1 MLIDSASGAAIVKD
15 GQVTLPRRAVVD
27 DDGLALQ
34 QSLLNVFCGEGSN
47 EAKGLKAAEVVT
59 AAALKRGRMF
69 YHAECRDF
77 STAMYFDRGTK
88 SLLRLRSDEFQ
99 SWLSSWCGVNRASKF
114 WKYIT
119 TRLENESLSGA
130 GTTGIVPEQFW
141 AARKSAVYLSCG
153 QGHVAKVTATGV
165 TMEDNGVDGV
175 LFEGKKV
182 CATWRLLDGPGADP
196 IEACSIFRDIH
207 AEADHGKM
215 LFRLWLFGLP
225 CCTATKPVLGNIG
238 EIGSGKTRL
247 AKAAAELYGVPWVAA
262 SVDDSAEAERNF
274 WVNCD
279 NGGLYILDNVD
290 SKVKWLPDA
299 IAAAA
304 TDGGKPVRRLYTTND
319 VVTMR
324 ARAWCVITSAQPSFA
339 SDAGLAD
346 RMLVLRMN
354 RHGTETED
362 GQLSAEIEGARDAG
376 LTFICRTLS
385 KALATRAQKENLNF
399 RHPDWATLAVRIAK
413 ALDMED
419 AGRHAIKAAERDKSQ
434 FCIAN
439 DAVGSAVLALV
450 EKEGRWEGDGA
461 ALAEALGQV
470 DEALQHDPWR
480 INAKKAGRWVARV
493 LPHLKQVVDATIE
506 DNKSTNTKYY
516 RLGRK
521 YEESPF

>member
-1 MLIDSASGAAIVKD
+1 MLISHAAAAAAVHSGEIA
-15 GQVTLPRRAVVD
+15 LPRKAVID
-27 DDGLALQ
+27 DDGLAVQ
-34 QSLLNVFCGEGSN
+34 QSLLNVFCGEGSA
-47 EAKGLKAAEVVT
+47 EAKGLKAAELVT
-59 AAALKRGRMF
+59 AAALRRGRMF
-69 YHAECRDF
+69 YHAEARDF
-77 STAMYFDRGTK
+77 STSMFFDRSSRT
-88 SLLRLRSDEFQ
+88 LLRLRSDEFQ

-114 WKYIT
+114 WKYIV

-141 AARKSAVYLSCG
+141 AGRKDAVYLSCG
-153 QGHVAKVTATGV
+153 PGHVAKITANGV
-165 TMEDNGVDGV
+165 SMEDNGVDGI

-182 CATWRLLDGPGADP
+182 CRPWQLVEGAGTDP
-196 IEACSIFRDIH
+196 INACSIFRDIH

-247 AKAAAELYGVPWVAA
+247 AKAAAELFGVPWVAA
-262 SVDDSAEAERNF
+262 SVDESAEAERNF

-290 SKVKWLPDA
+290 SKIKWLPDA

-324 ARAWCVITSAQPSFA
+324 ARAWCIITSAQPSFA

-354 RHGTETED
+354 RHGNETED
-362 GQLSAEIEGARDAG
+362 GELSAEIEAARDAG
-376 LTFICRTLS
+376 LTFICRTLAA
-385 KALATRAQKENLNF
+385 ALAIKPVKETLNF
-399 RHPDWATLAVRIAK
+399 RHPDWASMAVRVAK
-413 ALDMED
+413 ALDMEAD
-419 AGRHAIKAAERDKSQ
+419 GRNAIAAAERDKSQ

-439 DAVGSAVLALV
+439 DAVGSAVMALV
-450 EKEGRWEGDGA
+450 EREKLWEGDA
-461 ALAEALGQV
+461 AELAEALGAV
-470 DEALQHDPWR
+470 DESLKSDPWR

-493 LPHLKQVVDATIE
+493 LPHLKQLVDVRV
-506 DNKSTNTKYY
+506 DLNRSTNTYHYKIGVKY
-516 RLGRK
+516 
-521 YEESPF
+521 